1 MITRQMSRTLQS
13 DDNQS
18 MATVGHSP
26 ATCLTF
32 TNTSPVM
39 APMSTEANTQ
49 AKDADHS
56 LRRKSD
62 TRTRD
67 MFESALPNPVLM
79 QYSHAGHVP
88 QRHTETLPAQS
99 VNVQT
104 FQHTPML
111 DRGEGPQIYPHLR
124 DEHEERFVRQPRY
137 SSHTGIRSYNQNDT
151 ASSFHHSQNYRM
163 KVPTFDGRGK
173 WNTFVKQFDA
183 VSRTCQWSNNE
194 KLNNLLVSLTGE
206 AADFAFGLDDE
217 ILEDYNELFHQL
229 DNRFRIVV
237 TKETSQRLFYSRIL
251 QKHETPRQFAADL
264 RTLILRA
271 YKNGISPEVREEM
284 LLKQFF
290 DGLQDENARYAI
302 KYLQRPDTLESAV
315 DKLEEYYTFRDRS
328 NFANSDQQQR
338 YKQNKLRAVL
348 NSDSQF
354 RSSQPDHYSSRNDD
368 KSNVSQLCQEVRKL
382 TSVVSQLIGKKGED
396 VNKPKSIHSQNREVS
411 CYNCGGLG
419 HFARSCPNKQTDKKI
434 VSPLARIETQEN

>member
-1 MITRQMSRTLQS
+1 MSRTLQS

-32 TNTSPVM
+32 KDTSPVM
-39 APMSTEANTQ
+39 ASMSTEANTQ

-56 LRRKSD
+56 LRKKSD
-62 TRTRD
+62 TRIRD
-67 MFESALPNPVLM
+67 MLESALPNPVFM
-79 QYSHAGHVP
+79 QYGHADHIP
-88 QRHTETLPAQS
+88 QKHTETLPPQS
-99 VNVQT
+99 VNLQT

-111 DRGEGPQIYPHLR
+111 DRGEGPQIYPHIR
-124 DEHEERFVRQPRY
+124 DEYVERFVRQPRY
-137 SSHTGIRSYNQNDT
+137 SSQTGIRSYNQNDT

-173 WNTFVKQFDA
+173 WNAFVKQFDA
-183 VSRTCQWSNNE
+183 VSRTCRWSNNE
-194 KLNNLLVSLTGE
+194 KLNNLLVSLAGE
-206 AADFAFGLDDE
+206 AADFAFGLDDG

-237 TKETSQRLFYSRIL
+237 TKKPSQRLFYSRIL

-271 YKNGISPEVREEM
+271 YKNRI
-284 LLKQFF
+284 F

-315 DKLEEYYTFRDRS
+315 DKLEEYYTFKDRS

-338 YKQNKLRAVL
+338 YKQNKLRVVL

-382 TSVVSQLIGKKGED
+382 TSVVSQLI
-396 VNKPKSIHSQNREVS
+396 
-411 CYNCGGLG
+411 
-419 HFARSCPNKQTDKKI
+419 
-434 VSPLARIETQEN
+434 